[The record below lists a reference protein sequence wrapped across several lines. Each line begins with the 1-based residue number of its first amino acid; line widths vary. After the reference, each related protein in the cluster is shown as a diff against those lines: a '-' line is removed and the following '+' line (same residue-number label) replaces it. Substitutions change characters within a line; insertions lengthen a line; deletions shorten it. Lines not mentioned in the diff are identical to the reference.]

1 MSAYNKINGIYASE
15 NKDLL
20 TTVLRDEW
28 GYKGIVMT
36 DWFGGFNGLVD
47 IRDGNSNV
55 VAQMNSGNDLLMP
68 GLPKQKCYSGC
79 FEFWKNKSG
88 NSKQKCEKHT
98 SIGFSFTIIYK
109 LQIFE

>member
-36 DWFGGFNGLVD
+36 DWFGGFKGLAD

-55 VAQMNSGNDLLMP
+55 VNQINSGNDLLMP
-68 GLPKQKCYSGC
+68 GLPKQKML
-79 FEFWKNKSG
+79 FW
-88 NSKQKCEKHT
+88 T
-98 SIGFSFTIIYK
+98 
-109 LQIFE
+109 L

>member
-1 MSAYNKINGIYASE
+1 MDVMSAYNKKRYGLCSE

-20 TTVLRDEW
+20 TTVFDEW

-47 IRDGNSNV
+47 IRDGNNV

-68 GLPKQKCYSGC
+68 GLPKQKML
-79 FEFWKNKSG
+79 FWM
-88 NSKQKCEKHT
+88 
-98 SIGFSFTIIYK
+98 
-109 LQIFE
+109 L